1 MPKLII
7 IIIMI
12 IVYCLIG
19 CVVLGV
25 SVFLNDNCKSF
36 NKISNNTFYETL
48 FDVNRDMFVGICI
61 LYAAVWPW
69 LIFMAVFV
77 YPFAVLKFL
86 SNNNWSWKINKET
99 NS

>member
-1 MPKLII
+1 MAKLINII
-7 IIIMI
+7 IIIA
-12 IVYCLIG
+12 YLLIG

-48 FDVNRDMFVGICI
+48 FDVNRDAFPGICV
-61 LYAAVWPW
+61 LYAAFWP
-69 LIFMAVFV
+69 LFIIMAVLV
-77 YPFAVLKFL
+77 YPFATIKFL

-99 NS
+99 NN